1 MVPIAPRRG
10 GGILRRFPSNFS
22 GDADAADTEKSLTD
36 RSKSVVSCPGTAAA
50 IAAAEAGA
58 RGGCCCC
65 VACSACCWACGVLPD
80 CILYYCGLM
89 PWAGMT
95 GCATIPKS
103 KYPRESAGLQSASDG
118 VRDARESSRFMFN
131 ADCCQRATRGRIVF
145 FLRCDKL
152 RCKSLKPI
160 LCEYVTGIK

>member
-1 MVPIAPRRG
+1 MPIDPRRG
-10 GGILRRFPSNFS
+10 EGSFRRFTSNFS
-22 GDADAADTEKSLTD
+22 GDADAADTEKSD
-36 RSKSVVSCPGTAAA
+36 AVSSKSAASCPGMAAA

-65 VACSACCWACGVLPD
+65 VACSACCWASGELPD

-103 KYPRESAGLQSASDG
+103 KYPRESEDYNQHPMEYEMRVSHHVSCSMQTI
-118 VRDARESSRFMFN
+118 VNVQREDEPFCF
-131 ADCCQRATRGRIVF
+131 VE
-145 FLRCDKL
+145 LL
-152 RCKSLKPI
+152 
-160 LCEYVTGIK
+160 